1 MMNTA
6 TIHTNLQMLTN
17 NNRLYLILSLWCCAC
32 LGACANPEGSGTEV
46 LEPEGNANKHLVEL
60 SAPKDGFS
68 VNLDAIDN
76 LTFWWNTKNDKAD
89 SYELVFSADVEDFS
103 SPLASYDAGQN
114 TEFTVPFDELKKIYD
129 ATRKDGVATIAWSVN
144 SIYGKKQTIAPCR
157 MLKMT
162 YSPEPYEV
170 KALFLPEDGA
180 RADLVIL
187 DADVEFK
194 WSAAESKGNKEP
206 EYTLLFDI
214 HDGDFSAPVAALGA
228 GKETALTVSKD
239 YLQKLFDEN
248 AEQGNME
255 LSLQW
260 AVKASVGENSWI
272 STVSNDL
279 LVTTLPVAYRNPVFT
294 DFSLPDPDVI
304 RGDDGYFYLYA
315 TEHNRKDPD
324 MKNSPVMRSS
334 DLVNWTRVGALFTDQ
349 THPQIT
355 DQNPAGIWA
364 PSINKIGDKYVV
376 YYSQPGKNY
385 KHAIGV
391 AVSSVPQGPFKDLG
405 KLIDSNEQGV
415 DISIDAYLYQE
426 DGRNYLFWGSF
437 RSISVLE
444 LTEDGTAIKNKDTQ
458 KRIEVAGG
466 QYEATVLHKRDGW
479 YYLILSTGDYSK
491 GGTYRLVAG
500 RSKSIFGP
508 YVDRNGNDMMS
519 VHHELILK
527 GDGNFS
533 SPGHCSRIITDDAG
547 QDWILYHAYRNDMD
561 YRCLMLDK
569 VEWIDGWPVVAGMKP
584 TTSSVIKPVFNK

>member
-1 MMNTA
+1 
-6 TIHTNLQMLTN
+6 MLTN
-17 NNRLYLILSLWCCAC
+17 KSRLYLAFALWCCASIS
-32 LGACANPEGSGTEV
+32 ACANSEGSGADA
-46 LEPEGNANKHLVEL
+46 LEPEENASRPSVEL

-76 LTFWWNTKNDKAD
+76 LTFWWDTNDTKAD
-89 SYELVFSADVEDFS
+89 SFELVFSCKGDDFS
-103 SPLASYDAGQN
+103 SPLASFDAGTAN
-114 TEFTVPFDELKKIYD
+114 EFTVPFDRLKEMFD
-129 ATRKDGVATIAWSVN
+129 AVQKEGTAAVSWSVN
-144 SIYGKKQTIAPCR
+144 SIYGKKHILAPCR
-157 MLKMT
+157 GLKMT

-170 KALFLPEDGA
+170 KALFSPEDGS

-187 DADVEFK
+187 DGDIEFK

-206 EYTLLFDI
+206 EYTLLFDTQ
-214 HDGDFSAPVAALGA
+214 DGDFSAPVSALDA
-228 GKETALTVSKD
+228 GKGESVIVSKD
-239 YLQKLFDEN
+239 YLQKLFDKN
-248 AEQGNME
+248 AVQGNKE

-260 AVKASVGENSWI
+260 AVKASVGDNSWV
-272 STVSNDL
+272 STVSNSL
-279 LVTTLPVAYRNPVFT
+279 LVTTLPVAYRNPIFT

-304 RGDDGYFYLYA
+304 RGEDGYFYLYA

-334 DLVNWTRVGALFTDQ
+334 DLVNWTRVGALFTDE

-426 DGRNYLFWGSF
+426 NGRNYLFWGSF

-466 QYEATVLHKRDGW
+466 QYEATVLQKRDGW
-479 YYLILSTGDYSK
+479 YYLILSTGNYSK

-508 YVDRNGNDMMS
+508 FVDRNGNDMMS
-519 VHHELILK
+519 IHHELVLK
-527 GDGNFS
+527 GDGKFS

-547 QDWILYHAYRNDMD
+547 QDWILYHAYRDDMD
-561 YRCLMLDK
+561 YRCLMLDRLDW
-569 VEWIDGWPVVAGMKP
+569 VDGWPVVAGKKP
-584 TTSSVIKPVFNK
+584 SEASVLKPVFNK

>member
-1 MMNTA
+1 M
-6 TIHTNLQMLTN
+6 HTNN
-17 NNRLYLILSLWCCAC
+17 SRLYLVLSIWCCASFS
-32 LGACANPEGSGTEV
+32 ACANPEGSGTEV
-46 LEPEGNANKHLVEL
+46 LEPEGNAAKHFVEL
-60 SAPKDGFS
+60 SAPKDGIS

-76 LTFWWNTKNDKAD
+76 LTFWWNPNDTKAD
-89 SYELVFSADVEDFS
+89 SYELVFSAGGEDFS
-103 SPLASYDAGQN
+103 SPVASYDAGQK
-114 TEFTVPFDELKKIYD
+114 TEFTLPFDELIKIYD
-129 ATRKDGVATIAWSVN
+129 ALRKDGTATVAWSVS
-144 SIYGKKQTIAPCR
+144 SIYGKKQAVAPCR
-157 MLKMT
+157 LLKMT

-170 KALFLPEDGA
+170 KALFSPEDGA
-180 RADLVIL
+180 RADLVIM
-187 DADVEFK
+187 DGGVMFK
-194 WSAAESKGNKEP
+194 WAAAESKGTKEP
-206 EYTLLFDI
+206 EYTLLIDRAE
-214 HDGDFSAPVAALGA
+214 GDFSSPVASFDLEHEIEFLLK
-228 GKETALTVSKD
+228 KEE
-239 YLQKLFDEN
+239 LQKIFDKT
-248 AEQGNME
+248 ASAGAME
-255 LSLQW
+255 LPLKW
-260 AVKASVGENSWI
+260 AVKASVGDNSWV
-272 STVSNDL
+272 SAVSNSL

-304 RGDDGYFYLYA
+304 RGEDGFFYLYA
-315 TEHNRKDPD
+315 TEHDRKDPD

-334 DLVNWTRVGALFTDQ
+334 DLVHWTRVGALFTDE

-364 PSINKIGDKYVV
+364 PSINRIGDKYVV

-391 AVSSVPQGPFKDLG
+391 AVSSVPQGPFRDLG

-519 VHHELILK
+519 VHDELILK
-527 GDGNFS
+527 GDGKFT

-547 QDWILYHAYRNDMD
+547 QDWILYHAYRDDMD

-569 VEWIDGWPVVAGMKP
+569 IDWTGGWPVVSGQKP
-584 TTSSVIKPVFNK
+584 SSASVIKPVFNK